1 MSLKDLLPPH
11 VIEEY
16 NKKVENPLGDLAT
29 DDIVEIYD
37 IEIPVCQGVSEGDY
51 FPAPP
56 HYHLPKKGELA
67 RILQDIT
74 VALACRRHVYI
85 HGPSGAGKDAFLQAY
100 SFLTRSPSKIF
111 QITPE
116 TDIQS
121 WLFSMRLS
129 NEGTYVQEGELLKA
143 LRDGYSTENGTVIPY
158 LIIISD
164 FDRATAD
171 QAEHLRLVMDSIKG
185 RIVGLNGETYD
196 VLPGTCIAVTANTSG
211 SGDARGRFVSSNI
224 LDMSL
229 LARFERFF
237 EFTWMDWS
245 DERKI
250 LMSKYPEMFK
260 EIPDLR
266 RFLGKCV
273 PRIREAILKDDLDV
287 EFGHRG
293 LCRWMGHAEDLRRL
307 LPDYDSPY
315 DYLKRGLDAY
325 LGGLPDYIVREKVLS
340 YIDPHLQGGI
350 LDEGDTG
357 HIEGTL
363 AL

>member
-1 MSLKDLLPPH
+1 MNLEELLPPH
-11 VIEEY
+11 VMREY
-16 NKKVENPLGDLAT
+16 ENKSENALEDLVT
-29 DDIVEIYD
+29 DDFVEIYD
-37 IEIPVCQGVSEGDY
+37 IEIPVCKGVKEGDY

-56 HYHLPKKGELA
+56 HYHLPKKGALA
-67 RILQDIT
+67 NILQDIT
-74 VALACRRHVYI
+74 IALACRRHVYI

-100 SFLTRSPSKIF
+100 SFLTRSPAKIF

-116 TDIQS
+116 TDVQS

-129 NEGTYVQEGELLKA
+129 KEGTYVQEGELLKA
-143 LRDGYSTENGTVIPY
+143 LRDGYTTEEGNVIPY

-229 LARFERFF
+229 LARFGRFF
-237 EFTWMDWS
+237 EFTWMDWY

-250 LMSKYPEMFK
+250 LMKKYPEMFK
-260 EIPDLR
+260 EMPSMR
-266 RFLGKCV
+266 TFLGRCV
-273 PRIREAILKDDLDV
+273 SCVRSAIVKDDLDV

-293 LCRWMGHAEDLRRL
+293 LCRWLGHANDLRVM
-307 LPDYDSPY
+307 LPDYESPF
-315 DYLKRGLDAY
+315 DYLKRGLGAY
-325 LGGLPDYIVREKVLS
+325 LGGLPDDVIREKVLS
-340 YIDPHLQGGI
+340 YLDPHIPGGT
-350 LDEGDTG
+350 LDEGDTD

-363 AL
+363 AP